1 MYQQLLVDRILA
13 RVRYTYRCI
22 VDVPYWQ
29 LLMTTA
35 ALYSCTIDTAVV
47 WQQLYCMAIR
57 ILSIVW
63 LLVATVLVWL
73 QPHCNSCMTAIRQCS
88 CTVLRQLPRYI
99 VLHGHCTRS
108 SQIQLDLDLLVAS
121 YMYSCTTAVLVQIL
135 PGIPTWYGYMYMY
148 CLLYLLKGSCRYLK
162 NIRNKEGILQQEF
175 LLPLSINNRL
185 PLTLLQGGFQ
195 EGVNPISCRKW

>member
-73 QPHCNSCMTAIRQCS
+73 QPHCNSCMTAIYGSAAVRYYGSYLGTQYCMA
-88 CTVLRQLPRYI
+88 TVLDLA
-99 VLHGHCTRS
+99 RS
-108 SQIQLDLDLLVAS
+108 SQIQIYQIQQLAT
-121 YMYSCTTAVLVQIL
+121 CTAVLQ
-135 PGIPTWYGYMYMY
+135 
-148 CLLYLLKGSCRYLK
+148 LYQYRYY
-162 NIRNKEGILQQEF
+162 QEF
-175 LLPLSINNRL
+175 LPGMA
-185 PLTLLQGGFQ
+185 TCTCTVYCTF
-195 EGVNPISCRKW
+195 

>member
-63 LLVATVLVWL
+63 LLDLVATVLVWL
-73 QPHCNSCMTAIRQCS
+73 QPHCNSCMTAIYGSAAVRYYGSYLGTQYCMA
-88 CTVLRQLPRYI
+88 TVLDLA
-99 VLHGHCTRS
+99 RS
-108 SQIQLDLDLLVAS
+108 SQIQIYQQLAT
-121 YMYSCTTAVLVQIL
+121 CTAVLQLYQYRYYQEFL
-135 PGIPTWYGYMYMY
+135 PGMAMYMY
-148 CLLYLLKGSCRYLK
+148 CLLYLL
-162 NIRNKEGILQQEF
+162 
-175 LLPLSINNRL
+175 
-185 PLTLLQGGFQ
+185 
-195 EGVNPISCRKW
+195 

>member
-73 QPHCNSCMTAIRQCS
+73 QPHCNSCMTAIYGSAAVRYYGSYLGTQYCMA
-88 CTVLRQLPRYI
+88 TVLDLA
-99 VLHGHCTRS
+99 RS
-108 SQIQLDLDLLVAS
+108 SQIQIYQIQQLAT
-121 YMYSCTTAVLVQIL
+121 CPAVLQLYQYRYYQEFL
-135 PGIPTWYGYMYMY
+135 PGMAMYMY
-148 CLLYLLKGSCRYLK
+148 CLLYLL
-162 NIRNKEGILQQEF
+162 
-175 LLPLSINNRL
+175 
-185 PLTLLQGGFQ
+185 
-195 EGVNPISCRKW
+195 

>member
-1 MYQQLLVDRILA
+1 MYQYMQLLVLVDRILA

-47 WQQLYCMAIR
+47 WLQLYCMAIR

-73 QPHCNSCMTAIRQCS
+73 QPHCNSCMTAIYGSAAVRYYGSYLGTQYCMA
-88 CTVLRQLPRYI
+88 TVLDLA
-99 VLHGHCTRS
+99 RS
-108 SQIQLDLDLLVAS
+108 SQIQIYQQLAT
-121 YMYSCTTAVLVQIL
+121 CTAVLQ
-135 PGIPTWYGYMYMY
+135 
-148 CLLYLLKGSCRYLK
+148 LYQYRYY
-162 NIRNKEGILQQEF
+162 QEF
-175 LLPLSINNRL
+175 LPGMATCTCTGTVYCTFYKVLVAVDI
-185 PLTLLQGGFQ
+185 
-195 EGVNPISCRKW
+195 

>member
-73 QPHCNSCMTAIRQCS
+73 QPHCNSCMTAIYGSAAVRYYGSYLGTQYCMA
-88 CTVLRQLPRYI
+88 TVLDLA
-99 VLHGHCTRS
+99 RS
-108 SQIQLDLDLLVAS
+108 SQIQIYQQLAT
-121 YMYSCTTAVLVQIL
+121 CTAVLQ
-135 PGIPTWYGYMYMY
+135 
-148 CLLYLLKGSCRYLK
+148 LYQYRYY
-162 NIRNKEGILQQEF
+162 QEF
-175 LLPLSINNRL
+175 LPGMA
-185 PLTLLQGGFQ
+185 TCTCTVYCTF
-195 EGVNPISCRKW
+195 

>member
-22 VDVPYWQ
+22 VDVPYWQGPQ

-63 LLVATVLVWL
+63 LLVATVVVWL
-73 QPHCNSCMTAIRQCS
+73 QPHCNSCMTAIYGSAAVRYYGSYLGTQYCMA
-88 CTVLRQLPRYI
+88 TVLDLA
-99 VLHGHCTRS
+99 RS
-108 SQIQLDLDLLVAS
+108 SQIQIYYSCSSQLHVQL
-121 YMYSCTTAVLVQIL
+121 YYSCTSIDTTRNSYLVWLHVHVLSTVPFIRYYIVAVDI
-135 PGIPTWYGYMYMY
+135 
-148 CLLYLLKGSCRYLK
+148 
-162 NIRNKEGILQQEF
+162 
-175 LLPLSINNRL
+175 
-185 PLTLLQGGFQ
+185 
-195 EGVNPISCRKW
+195 

>member
-63 LLVATVLVWL
+63 LLHVVATVLVWL
-73 QPHCNSCMTAIRQCS
+73 QPHCNSCMTAIYGS
-88 CTVLRQLPRYI
+88 AAVRYYGSYLL
-99 VLHGHCTRS
+99 VGTQSAWPLY
-108 SQIQLDLDLLVAS
+108 QIQLDLARSRSTSSQLHVQL
-121 YMYSCTTAVLVQIL
+121 YYSCTSIDTTSTRNTYLVWLLVCTCTVYCTFYKVLVAVDI
-135 PGIPTWYGYMYMY
+135 
-148 CLLYLLKGSCRYLK
+148 
-162 NIRNKEGILQQEF
+162 
-175 LLPLSINNRL
+175 
-185 PLTLLQGGFQ
+185 
-195 EGVNPISCRKW
+195 

>member
-73 QPHCNSCMTAIRQCS
+73 QPHCNSCMTAIYGSAAVRYYGSYLGTQYCMA
-88 CTVLRQLPRYI
+88 TVLDLA
-99 VLHGHCTRS
+99 RS
-108 SQIQLDLDLLVAS
+108 SQIQIYQQLAT
-121 YMYSCTTAVLVQIL
+121 CTAVLQLYQYRYYQEFL
-135 PGIPTWYGYMYMY
+135 PGMAMYMY
-148 CLLYLLKGSCRYLK
+148 CLLYLL
-162 NIRNKEGILQQEF
+162 
-175 LLPLSINNRL
+175 
-185 PLTLLQGGFQ
+185 
-195 EGVNPISCRKW
+195 

>member
-1 MYQQLLVDRILA
+1 MYQQLLVVDRILA

-73 QPHCNSCMTAIRQCS
+73 QPHCNSCMTAIYGSAAVRYYGSYLGTQYCMA
-88 CTVLRQLPRYI
+88 TVLDLA
-99 VLHGHCTRS
+99 RS
-108 SQIQLDLDLLVAS
+108 SQIQIYQQLAT
-121 YMYSCTTAVLVQIL
+121 CTAVLQ
-135 PGIPTWYGYMYMY
+135 
-148 CLLYLLKGSCRYLK
+148 LYQYRYY
-162 NIRNKEGILQQEF
+162 QEF
-175 LLPLSINNRL
+175 LPGMA
-185 PLTLLQGGFQ
+185 TCTCTVYCTF
-195 EGVNPISCRKW
+195 

>member
-73 QPHCNSCMTAIRQCS
+73 QPHCNSCMTAIYGSAAVRYYGSYLGTQYCMA
-88 CTVLRQLPRYI
+88 TVLA
-99 VLHGHCTRS
+99 RS

-148 CLLYLLKGSCRYLK
+148 CLLQLQISKKYKRKEFYSRNSYSPYL
-162 NIRNKEGILQQEF
+162 
-175 LLPLSINNRL
+175 
-185 PLTLLQGGFQ
+185 
-195 EGVNPISCRKW
+195 

>member
-73 QPHCNSCMTAIRQCS
+73 QPHCNSCMTAIYGSAAVRYYGSYLGTQYCMA
-88 CTVLRQLPRYI
+88 TVLDLA
-99 VLHGHCTRS
+99 RS
-108 SQIQLDLDLLVAS
+108 SQIQIYQQLAT
-121 YMYSCTTAVLVQIL
+121 CTAVLQ
-135 PGIPTWYGYMYMY
+135 
-148 CLLYLLKGSCRYLK
+148 LYQYRYY
-162 NIRNKEGILQQEF
+162 QEF
-175 LLPLSINNRL
+175 LPGMATCTYQVHVLSTVPFKVAVDI
-185 PLTLLQGGFQ
+185 
-195 EGVNPISCRKW
+195 

>member
-22 VDVPYWQ
+22 VGILDVPYWQ

-63 LLVATVLVWL
+63 LLQIVATAVLYQYGYSRTVTAV
-73 QPHCNSCMTAIRQCS
+73 CMTAIYGSAAVRYYGSYLGTQYCMA
-88 CTVLRQLPRYI
+88 TVLRSSYD
-99 VLHGHCTRS
+99 S
-108 SQIQLDLDLLVAS
+108 SQLHVQL
-121 YMYSCTTAVLVQIL
+121 YYSCTSIDTTRNSYLVWLHVHVLSTVPFKVAVDI
-135 PGIPTWYGYMYMY
+135 
-148 CLLYLLKGSCRYLK
+148 
-162 NIRNKEGILQQEF
+162 
-175 LLPLSINNRL
+175 
-185 PLTLLQGGFQ
+185 
-195 EGVNPISCRKW
+195 

>member
-1 MYQQLLVDRILA
+1 MYQQLLVLVDRILA

-73 QPHCNSCMTAIRQCS
+73 QPHCNSCMTAIYGSAAVRYYGSYLGTQYCMA
-88 CTVLRQLPRYI
+88 TVLDLA
-99 VLHGHCTRS
+99 RS
-108 SQIQLDLDLLVAS
+108 SQIQIYQQLAT
-121 YMYSCTTAVLVQIL
+121 CTAVLQL
-135 PGIPTWYGYMYMY
+135 YYMQY
-148 CLLYLLKGSCRYLK
+148 RYY
-162 NIRNKEGILQQEF
+162 QEF
-175 LLPLSINNRL
+175 LPGMA
-185 PLTLLQGGFQ
+185 TCTCTVYCTF
-195 EGVNPISCRKW
+195 

>member
-73 QPHCNSCMTAIRQCS
+73 QPHCNSCMTAIYGSAAVRYYGSYLGTQYCMA
-88 CTVLRQLPRYI
+88 TVLDLA
-99 VLHGHCTRS
+99 RS
-108 SQIQLDLDLLVAS
+108 SQIQIYQQLAT
-121 YMYSCTTAVLVQIL
+121 CTAVLQ
-135 PGIPTWYGYMYMY
+135 
-148 CLLYLLKGSCRYLK
+148 LYQYRYY
-162 NIRNKEGILQQEF
+162 QEF
-175 LLPLSINNRL
+175 LPGMATCLIGV
-185 PLTLLQGGFQ
+185 LLKVTGQWRFLRQ
-195 EGVNPISCRKW
+195 RFTYRQV

>member
-73 QPHCNSCMTAIRQCS
+73 QPHCNSCMTAIYGSAAVRYYGSYLGTQYCMA
-88 CTVLRQLPRYI
+88 TVLDLA
-99 VLHGHCTRS
+99 RS
-108 SQIQLDLDLLVAS
+108 SQIQIYQQLAT
-121 YMYSCTTAVLVQIL
+121 CTAVLQLYQLVQIL

-148 CLLYLLKGSCRYLK
+148 CLLYL
-162 NIRNKEGILQQEF
+162 F
-175 LLPLSINNRL
+175 
-185 PLTLLQGGFQ
+185 
-195 EGVNPISCRKW
+195 

>member
-73 QPHCNSCMTAIRQCS
+73 QPHCNSCMTAIYGSAAVRYYGSYLGTQYCMA
-88 CTVLRQLPRYI
+88 TVLRSSYD
-99 VLHGHCTRS
+99 S
-108 SQIQLDLDLLVAS
+108 SQLHVQL
-121 YMYSCTTAVLVQIL
+121 YYSCTSIDTTRNSYLVWLHVHVLSTVPFKVAVDI
-135 PGIPTWYGYMYMY
+135 
-148 CLLYLLKGSCRYLK
+148 
-162 NIRNKEGILQQEF
+162 
-175 LLPLSINNRL
+175 
-185 PLTLLQGGFQ
+185 
-195 EGVNPISCRKW
+195 

>member
-73 QPHCNSCMTAIRQCS
+73 QPHCNSCMTAIYGSAAVRYYGSYLGTQYCMA
-88 CTVLRQLPRYI
+88 TVLDLA
-99 VLHGHCTRS
+99 RS
-108 SQIQLDLDLLVAS
+108 SQIQIYQQLAT
-121 YMYSCTTAVLVQIL
+121 CTAVLQ
-135 PGIPTWYGYMYMY
+135 
-148 CLLYLLKGSCRYLK
+148 LYQYRYY
-162 NIRNKEGILQQEF
+162 QEF
-175 LLPLSINNRL
+175 LPGMA
-185 PLTLLQGGFQ
+185 TCTF
-195 EGVNPISCRKW
+195 V